1 MDLRDRREKSN
12 AREDTLRNILGGS
25 RGSKKGG
32 RSFAGPII
40 IACAVIAMIVAAD
53 YWMNAGKI
61 YRGVE
66 VGTIALGGKTPEQAE
81 EIITERTTGALKE
94 IQLSGPEEFSR
105 SAGEMGVDFNVS
117 GTVDQAYAVG
127 REGNLLDRL
136 GERFEAAYGTV
147 TIPPDVDYQPAKARV
162 QVENLASR
170 LDEKPRDATM
180 SIIGSNV
187 EVVGSEEGYKTD
199 VAATMESVDSAVA
212 DMTGK
217 AEIVGNVLK
226 PRVDTRAA
234 EEAGAKAREAMSGE
248 MVFSAEGQ
256 KWTVTPAAIGAALD
270 VTQKGGEYQV
280 SMNRDRMRDN
290 LATAY
295 AALTVAP
302 VEADYL
308 VNGSDV
314 TVQPGQ
320 IGMSVEDEKFLDAIE
335 NGIFEGERS
344 YAVPVKKDKP
354 ELTTAEAERLKPT
367 DLLSS
372 YRTNYMTY
380 DDSAGRVRN
389 LEIAS
394 GAVNG
399 TLLAPGEVFSFNAL
413 AEPLDYAETK
423 VIVKGRVDTAE
434 GGGLCQV
441 SSTLYMAANLAGY
454 DRIVVPLPIDDYTT
468 SCVLTMDYVEG
479 RNVSSIGPLGQ
490 MELDGRPL
498 AEQLFRAYL
507 DQILVHGFV
516 HADPHP
522 GNVLV
527 TSDQRLALIDL
538 GMVVHVRH
546 DLQDSLIRLLASVS
560 EGRADEVSEVLIQMG
575 DEAPDFDAD
584 AYRRQIAVLVEGNQ
598 SVTVGQLDA
607 GVVVGEL
614 ARAAAASGLRPPV
627 EMTMIGK
634 ALLNLDQVARIL
646 DPTFDPNA
654 AIREHTAGILRQR
667 LLASASP
674 ASILHA
680 AMDAKEF
687 AERLP
692 GRVNKVM
699 DALAEGQ
706 LTLNVQGIDEAELM
720 RGIQK
725 LANRVTTGIVVAAL
739 IIGAAMVMRIDTEAE
754 LFGYPTLAIVLFL
767 VATVAGL
774 WLAVTSIMNDLPQ
787 RRRRR

>member
-441 SSTLYMAANLAGY
+441 SSTLYMAANLAGLDVI
-454 DRIVVPLPIDDYTT
+454 DRTPHYAELPYIRPGFDATVWFGAID
-468 SCVLTMDYVEG
+468 MKFK
-479 RNVSSIGPLGQ
+479 NSS
-490 MELDGRPL
+490 
-498 AEQLFRAYL
+498 
-507 DQILVHGFV
+507 
-516 HADPHP
+516 P
-522 GNVLV
+522 GYVLV
-527 TSDQRLALIDL
+527 QEWVDDA
-538 GMVVHVRH
+538 GYVN
-546 DLQDSLIRLLASVS
+546 ASIYGKPSGIEVDMSSEKIAEYDDS
-560 EGRADEVSEVLIQMG
+560 EGNPVTKWVTYQKVTKNGKVVFDDVLHTDTYKYLKPAEEDE
-575 DEAPDFDAD
+575 DA
-584 AYRRQIAVLVEGNQ
+584 ATSAEI
-598 SVTVGQLDA
+598 
-607 GVVVGEL
+607 
-614 ARAAAASGLRPPV
+614 
-627 EMTMIGK
+627 
-634 ALLNLDQVARIL
+634 
-646 DPTFDPNA
+646 PT
-654 AIREHTAGILRQR
+654 TQ
-667 LLASASP
+667 
-674 ASILHA
+674 
-680 AMDAKEF
+680 
-687 AERLP
+687 
-692 GRVNKVM
+692 
-699 DALAEGQ
+699 
-706 LTLNVQGIDEAELM
+706 
-720 RGIQK
+720 
-725 LANRVTTGIVVAAL
+725 
-739 IIGAAMVMRIDTEAE
+739 
-754 LFGYPTLAIVLFL
+754 
-767 VATVAGL
+767 
-774 WLAVTSIMNDLPQ
+774 
-787 RRRRR
+787 

>member
-1 MDLRDRREKSN
+1 MDLRDRRKKSN

-32 RSFAGPII
+32 RGFAGPII

-117 GTVDQAYAVG
+117 KTVDQAYAVG

-170 LDEKPRDATM
+170 LDEAPKDATM

-226 PRVDTRAA
+226 PQVDTRAA

-256 KWTVTPAAIGAALD
+256 KWTVAPAAIGAALD
-270 VTQKGGEYQV
+270 VAQKGGEYQV

-320 IGMSVEDEKFLDAIE
+320 IGMSVEDDKFLDAIE

-344 YAVPVKKDKP
+344 YTVPVKKDKP

-372 YRTNYMTY
+372 YQTNYMTY
-380 DDSAGRVRN
+380 DDSPGRVRN

-423 VIVKGRVDTAE
+423 VIVKGRVDEAE

-441 SSTLYMAANLAGY
+441 SSTLYMAANLAGLDVIERHPHY
-454 DRIVVPLPIDDYTT
+454 AELPYIQPGFDATVWFGALDMKFENT
-468 SCVLTMDYVEG
+468 S
-479 RNVSSIGPLGQ
+479 
-490 MELDGRPL
+490 
-498 AEQLFRAYL
+498 
-507 DQILVHGFV
+507 
-516 HADPHP
+516 P
-522 GNVLV
+522 GY
-527 TSDQRLALIDL
+527 
-538 GMVVHVRH
+538 
-546 DLQDSLIRLLASVS
+546 
-560 EGRADEVSEVLIQMG
+560 VLIQQWV
-575 DEAPDFDAD
+575 DEAGYVNANIYGKPSGVEVDMDSQKVSETED
-584 AYRRQIAVLVEGNQ
+584 SEGNPMTKW
-598 SVTVGQLDA
+598 VTYQKITKN
-607 GVVVGEL
+607 GEVIQDDVL
-614 ARAAAASGLRPPV
+614 HTDTYKFLKPAEEDEAAATSA
-627 EMTMIGK
+627 EI
-634 ALLNLDQVARIL
+634 
-646 DPTFDPNA
+646 PT
-654 AIREHTAGILRQR
+654 TQ
-667 LLASASP
+667 
-674 ASILHA
+674 
-680 AMDAKEF
+680 
-687 AERLP
+687 
-692 GRVNKVM
+692 
-699 DALAEGQ
+699 
-706 LTLNVQGIDEAELM
+706 
-720 RGIQK
+720 
-725 LANRVTTGIVVAAL
+725 
-739 IIGAAMVMRIDTEAE
+739 
-754 LFGYPTLAIVLFL
+754 
-767 VATVAGL
+767 
-774 WLAVTSIMNDLPQ
+774 
-787 RRRRR
+787 